1 VVKDTSGKPSAEA
14 YLRTCQ
20 LPLSASRHPGS
31 TEKLTFTRTGRM
43 QKRSKYHLLP
53 CFPVTQL
60 AGSSRELAYA
70 SRSKKNGS
78 RDDGCT
84 HGARVGAGGG
94 DGCTCGAEA
103 KKREEPWCKVRIGA
117 CRKVGSQGVETQGT
131 FEHFVGG
138 LSTS

>member
-70 SRSKKNGS
+70 SRSKKDGS

-84 HGARVGAGGG
+84 QGTSVGAGRGEG
-94 DGCTCGAEA
+94 YTCGTEA
-103 KKREEPWCKVRIGA
+103 KELEEPCSKVRIGA
-117 CRKVGSQGVETQGT
+117 LPKVGSQEVETQGT
-131 FEHFVGG
+131 FEQFMGG
-138 LSTS
+138 TRY